1 MKKLFA
7 FLKSLFFKIDILEEK
22 ANKFVDETTLLSAE
36 QKKKA
41 KKTLSDIDKVG
52 ENIEDVVEKSEIAAD
67 KVLDVVENKNIASVG
82 DAINSVKDVI
92 SEVKEVKEDIK
103 EVSETLKKN

>member
-7 FLKSLFFKIDILEEK
+7 FLKSLFFKIDKLEER

-41 KKTLSDIDKVG
+41 KKTLSDIDRIE
-52 ENIEDVVEKSEIAAD
+52 ENIEDVVEKAEIAAD
-67 KVLDVVENKNIASVG
+67 KVIDVIENKNIASVG
-82 DAINSVKDVI
+82 EAINSVKDVI
-92 SEVKEVKEDIK
+92 SEAKEVKEDIS
-103 EVSETLKKN
+103 EVSQTLKKN